1 MTRMRIHYIC
11 EICGKKGSRKYA
23 AGKVPSH
30 FFCSVACQHE
40 WQKTRTDIVAK
51 NKDPEFR
58 KKVSRGLK
66 QRKKRLGDDYH
77 SAATKKKIGEA
88 TKRRWDT
95 YDEPVKDK
103 ILTTLKQNAQ
113 ARRKYGPYDYEWKL
127 LSRRIRRNNFCH
139 RCGRRDGIVM
149 HHIIPV
155 REGGKN
161 VWNNLVPLCPHCHGI
176 VEFQQKVLYQFIPD
190 WEIIRVLVRERLH
203 CL

>member
-1 MTRMRIHYIC
+1 MRIRYIC

-40 WQKTRTDIVAK
+40 WQKTRADIVAK

-77 SAATKKKIGEA
+77 SASTKKKIGEA

-113 ARRKYGPYDYEWKL
+113 ARRKYGPYDYAWKL

-139 RCGRRDGIVM
+139 RCGRRDGHSSSSPRNSWNCELSRAGSARPRCLKAWAVSSR
-149 HHIIPV
+149 PRGV
-155 REGGKN
+155 RWRKPC
-161 VWNNLVPLCPHCHGI
+161 W
-176 VEFQQKVLYQFIPD
+176 
-190 WEIIRVLVRERLH
+190 IR
-203 CL
+203 